1 MSRCSARRSRQ
12 PNKGNRNRKP
22 GTCHRNQVEP
32 ESDEGGSRSPIPHP
46 SSLIIHHPSSSII
59 PHHPSSLIIHHPSS
73 FIIHHHPSSIIH
85 HPSFLIHHPSFIIH
99 HPSSI
104 TPKSK
109 IPLRSYTPLQPH
121 AGSYNIAKDTPILAY
136 DHRCSA

>member
-73 FIIHHHPSSIIH
+73 SIIHHSSSIIPHPSSIIH
-85 HPSFLIHHPSFIIH
+85 HPSSLIHH
-99 HPSSI
+99 
-104 TPKSK
+104 SK
-109 IPLRSYTPLQPH
+109 IENPLALLHPLTASCRLLQH
-121 AGSYNIAKDTPILAY
+121 S
-136 DHRCSA
+136 